1 MASAPLLNLA
11 DVDLRLLRVFHAVA
25 RNKGPAAAQDD
36 LGVTQATISAQL
48 AQLEERLGMRLC
60 KRGRGGFA
68 LSEEGTLVFE
78 ASRNLFRSI
87 ENFRTTIG
95 SARGELTGDIYFGAV
110 DALWSSADIRLSNV
124 YAAFSELAPK
134 VVLHTE
140 IASPQDLVQGLM
152 EDRFHLILAP
162 AQRIPQPLR
171 AVMAFEE
178 RQSLYCG
185 REHPLFEAADE
196 TIALSELPE
205 HAYVAR
211 SYLLNWVGPEGVR
224 LEPHAVTSHMESSAL
239 FILSGKYIGHLPAHF
254 ARHWVERGEMR
265 CLLER
270 DCSYLDAFYLAYRR
284 REQNRAVRLLF
295 DCFRADLSKSGAR
308 LKN

>member
-1 MASAPLLNLA
+1 MNLA

-25 RNKGPAAAQDD
+25 RNQGLKAAQDD
-36 LGVTQATISAQL
+36 LGVTQATISNQL
-48 AQLEERLGMRLC
+48 SQLEERLGMQLC
-60 KRGRGGFA
+60 KRGRAGFA
-68 LSEEGTLVFE
+68 LSDEGKLVLE

-87 ENFRTTIG
+87 ENFRSALG
-95 SARGELTGDIYFGAV
+95 SVRGELTGDIYFGTV
-110 DALWSSADIRLSNV
+110 DALWSSDDVCLDEAYR
-124 YAAFSELAPK
+124 AFSELAPK

-140 IASPQDLVQGLM
+140 IASPQDLVQGLG

-185 REHPLFEAADE
+185 RDHPLFDAEDSD
-196 TIALSELPE
+196 IAIAELPQ

-211 SYLLNWVGPEGVR
+211 SYTLDWAGPDGVR

-239 FILSGKYIGHLPAHF
+239 FVLSGKYMGHLPAHF
-254 ARHWVERGEMR
+254 ARHWVDRGDMR
-265 CLLER
+265 CVLED
-270 DCSYLDAFYLAYRR
+270 DCSYLDRFYLAYRR

-295 DCFRADLSKSGAR
+295 DCLRKQFPRR
-308 LKN
+308 T